1 MVKNTVSK
9 YNLTN
14 NQNSYRIQNLRVLK
28 NQSIHSIQINKS
40 DKQKNKKYLF
50 RVFGF
55 RNYFHFTFFSL
66 LFSSFFSFF
75 IFQIITSIM
84 VKKKEISKIKR
95 YLMRFPLIRY
105 LFIDL
110 YIFVLLSFDFFLLL
124 LPLNFFIIITVDGDN
139 IDCNH
144 LILSDT
150 K

>member
-1 MVKNTVSK
+1 
-9 YNLTN
+9 
-14 NQNSYRIQNLRVLK
+14 
-28 NQSIHSIQINKS
+28 
-40 DKQKNKKYLF
+40 
-50 RVFGF
+50 
-55 RNYFHFTFFSL
+55 
-66 LFSSFFSFF
+66 
-75 IFQIITSIM
+75 M